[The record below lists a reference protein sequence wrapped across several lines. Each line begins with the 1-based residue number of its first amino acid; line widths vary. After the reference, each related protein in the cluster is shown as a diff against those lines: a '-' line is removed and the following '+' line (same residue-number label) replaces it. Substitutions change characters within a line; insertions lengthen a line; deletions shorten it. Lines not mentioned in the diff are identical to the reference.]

1 MRRRI
6 MMLIVATILA
16 MTMAAGTAFPAFA
29 LSPSEQA
36 CLDSGGTP
44 DRVQGTVM
52 CIIVEEGK
60 NQKFTDTV
68 TTSGQGN
75 IGNKTETSD
84 VCAGTGSGK
93 CPRGQF

>member
-16 MTMAAGTAFPAFA
+16 MTMAAGTALPAFA

-36 CLDSGGTP
+36 CLDAGGTP
-44 DRVQGTVM
+44 DRVKGEVS
-52 CIIVEEGK
+52 CVIVEEGK
-60 NQKFTDTV
+60 NPKFTDTV

-75 IGNKTETSD
+75 IGNKTHTSD
-84 VCAGTGSGK
+84 VCDGTGSGM
-93 CPRGQF
+93 CPPGQF